1 MTDAVK
7 FRNRR
12 YSPDEENADFQYF
25 ALSFSAGL
33 FQWSALRARRF
44 LTMKKET
51 KKTVI
56 KDAIMAMLTALS
68 VVLVSTI
75 HIPLIPAA
83 PFLEYDPA
91 DIPILIG
98 SLILGPI
105 PGVIIL
111 IAVCI
116 IQAMTVSASSGII
129 GFLMHFIAS
138 SVLILI
144 PSVIYRKKQT
154 IPSLIIGL
162 VLGTLAMT
170 VVMIP
175 LNLLFTGI
183 FLGAGVE
190 TVGKM
195 LIPAIIPF
203 NLIKAAINSAITFA
217 VFTPISGVLKKYLK
231 H

>member
-1 MTDAVK
+1 
-7 FRNRR
+7 
-12 YSPDEENADFQYF
+12 
-25 ALSFSAGL
+25 
-33 FQWSALRARRF
+33 
-44 LTMKKET
+44 
-51 KKTVI
+51 
-56 KDAIMAMLTALS
+56 MLTALS
-68 VVLVSTI
+68 IVLVSTI
-75 HIPLIPAA
+75 HLPLIPAA

-98 SLILGPI
+98 SFVLGPI
-105 PGVIIL
+105 PGIVIL
-111 IAVCI
+111 IAVCVL
-116 IQAMTVSASSGII
+116 QAMTVSASSGII

-138 SVLILI
+138 SVLVLI
-144 PSVIYRKKQT
+144 PSVIYRKKKT

-162 VLGTLAMT
+162 ALGTLAMT

-203 NLIKAAINSAITFA
+203 NLLKAAINSVIAFA
-217 VFTPISGVLKKYLK
+217 VFTPISNILKKYIK
-231 H
+231 